1 MTNNY
6 LNEIIKFEDIVNFNA
21 LSLKREYDL
30 NYEDFLDLKQEG
42 YLHLVKYANSYK
54 DKGFSFKHFC
64 NVSLKRCMRR
74 YVFRKILTRKN
85 IDNELNL
92 DISKEDNIDFDLIG
106 EKIDVYRLIDTLS
119 FDSEDDKFAFIFKL
133 EGDTDVEIGKT
144 LRMSNMQVKR
154 SINTTIKRIQRILN
168 LKECC

>member
-1 MTNNY
+1 MANNY

-30 NYEDFLDLKQEG
+30 SYEDFLDLKQEG

-54 DKGFSFKHFC
+54 DNGFSFKHFC

-92 DISKEDNIDFDLIG
+92 DISKEYNIDFDLIG

-119 FDSEDDKFAFIFKL
+119 FDVEDDKFAFIFKL

-154 SINTTIKRIQRILN
+154 SINTTIKRIQKILN